1 MVFFVIYTAYENI
14 YRKTSK
20 ILVLFISAVIFAQ
33 YAFSNYWYLFE
44 GNNELMD

>member
-20 ILVLFISAVIFAQ
+20 LLVLFISTVIFAQ
-33 YAFSNYWYLFE
+33 YLFSNYWYLYA
-44 GNNELMD
+44 GNDELMD